1 MTSAIP
7 RILGNWLEGY
17 ARRLNENAKG
27 ISDDVPCTFY
37 YGATQTT
44 KLSSASPYLPVIFQQ
59 PNVGKSIPTN
69 IAEPISLA
77 EAFVASEALSGGA
90 GASKLSPVTVRAG
103 SGSSVQ
109 TYPSRH
115 QNTFCV

>member
-1 MTSAIP
+1 MQA
-7 RILGNWLEGY
+7 LENPMP
-17 ARRLNENAKG
+17 AFLFETDCVKLTAK
-27 ISDDVPCTFY
+27 F

-44 KLSSASPYLPVIFQQ
+44 IFSSASPYLPVILQQ

-90 GASKLSPVTVRAG
+90 EASNLSPVTVRAG
-103 SGSSVQ
+103 SGSSFQ
-109 TYPSRH
+109 T
-115 QNTFCV
+115 